1 MPSGKPPRA
10 SATKLVERQ
19 MRNWELARAQRPSV
33 PTPVRMEVEEF
44 IAISRSVGA
53 GGLEVATGLGEAL
66 RWPIFD
72 REILEI
78 MAGDD
83 ELRRQIYASMDER
96 DMGWCEETLQVL
108 LRPEFIKND
117 YFRRLTETVLTLAR
131 QGNAVFLGRGA
142 DLILPR
148 HIGFRVR
155 LVASLETCA
164 SSYAKRHSLP
174 PDDAKKEIARV
185 MRERDEFVQRHFQT
199 EPADQTRH
207 DLTLNLDRFTAAQA
221 VDVVLNALEAF
232 RGDR

>member
-1 MPSGKPPRA
+1 MPGGKPRRD
-10 SATKLVERQ
+10 SAAKLVERQ
-19 MRNWELARAQRPSV
+19 MRNWELARAQRPS
-33 PTPVRMEVEEF
+33 TASPVRTEVEEF
-44 IAISRSVGA
+44 IAISRAVGA

-66 RWPIFD
+66 RWPVFD

-142 DLILPR
+142 DLILPL
-148 HIGFRVR
+148 HIGFRIR

-164 SSYAKRHSLP
+164 ANYAKRHSLLP
-174 PDDAKKEIARV
+174 EDAKKEIARV
-185 MRERDEFVQRHFQT
+185 ERERDEFIQRHFQA

-207 DLTLNLDRFTAAQA
+207 DLTLNLDRFTAEQA
-221 VDVVLNALEAF
+221 VDVVLHAREAF